1 MKRQPSDEGLIFT
14 DSVQNINIEFQTTQ
28 HDEEDEEE
36 DEEEEESLE
45 EGSEE
50 EEENAEDCEYEGGKG
65 SGESSGELGRRFDPR
80 RFRDQMRLGDEVERK
95 LNRIVNMGK
104 KGNGEGNGEE

>member
-1 MKRQPSDEGLIFT
+1 VKRQPSDEGLIFT

-36 DEEEEESLE
+36 DDEEEGSLE

-65 SGESSGELGRRFDPR
+65 SGGEGSSGELGRRFDPR

-104 KGNGEGNGEE
+104 GKEGNGEE